1 MLGARTGPRQR
12 PAGCE
17 WVDHRPVLFDSAFQE
32 RCTAYTVRRGGGTCT
47 SVNRRLARPMPILPE
62 LAHRARLVR
71 RNADVPAQRATP
83 SSKIRCRLRCN
94 SCCMSTEI
102 TQRQLSNNSD
112 DIMRGL
118 DQGQTFVV
126 TRNGVPVAELK
137 PLHRPPSMSAEAAT
151 TGVSGTPSVGLGSL
165 RNDLDQVASQ
175 EFEPRA

>member
-1 MLGARTGPRQR
+1 
-12 PAGCE
+12 
-17 WVDHRPVLFDSAFQE
+17 
-32 RCTAYTVRRGGGTCT
+32 
-47 SVNRRLARPMPILPE
+47 
-62 LAHRARLVR
+62 
-71 RNADVPAQRATP
+71 
-83 SSKIRCRLRCN
+83 
-94 SCCMSTEI
+94 MSTEI

-137 PLHRPPSMSAEAAT
+137 PYRPPSMSAEAAA

-165 RNDLDQVASQ
+165 ANDLDQVASR